1 MTQAGA
7 GRGTA
12 ALGKASVRSDRLAG
26 KVALVTGGGSGIG
39 RGCALMFARHGA
51 HVMSTDL
58 NAQAAEETV
67 ALSRNEGLSVDSVHP
82 IDITQP
88 DEVALLV
95 ERTVKRFN
103 GLDVL
108 VNAGAWGAFEWIES
122 MDFEKHWRKTL
133 AAELDSV
140 FIVCKAAWPHLKA
153 SGKASIINLA
163 SANSFVALEGSPALA
178 HCAGKGGVLAMTRQ
192 LAMEGAPH
200 NIRANS
206 IAPGMT
212 VTSATRP
219 VLEGVPA
226 IKESARRKTM
236 LGRFGQPEDIAWA
249 AVYLASEEASW
260 VTGADFSIDGGA
272 TAW

>member
-1 MTQAGA
+1 MSTRAP
-7 GRGTA
+7 
-12 ALGKASVRSDRLAG
+12 LGKASLQSDRLSG
-26 KVALVTGGGSGIG
+26 KTALVTGAGSGIG

-51 HVMSTDL
+51 QVMATDL
-58 NAQAAEETV
+58 NPDTAAQTV
-67 ALSRNEGLSVDSVHP
+67 ALAVQEGLSIANTSP
-82 IDITQP
+82 IDLTQP
-88 DEVALLV
+88 DEVQRLIDRTL
-95 ERTVKRFN
+95 ERFGR
-103 GLDVL
+103 LDVL
-108 VNAGAWGAFEWIES
+108 VNAGAWGAFEWIEK
-122 MDFEKHWRKTL
+122 MDYERQWRRTL

-140 FIVCKAAWPHLKA
+140 FLVCKAAWPHLKA
-153 SGKASIINLA
+153 SGAASIINLA

-219 VLEGVPA
+219 VLDNVPA
-226 IKESARRKTM
+226 VRDSARRKTM

-260 VTGADFSIDGGA
+260 VTGADFS
-272 TAW
+272 

>member
-1 MTQAGA
+1 MIAKSS
-7 GRGTA
+7 
-12 ALGKASVRSDRLAG
+12 LRSDRLAG
-26 KVALVTGGGSGIG
+26 KVALVTGGGAGIG

-51 HVMSTDL
+51 QVMSTDL
-58 NAQAAEETV
+58 NPQGAQETV
-67 ALSRNEGLSVDSVHP
+67 ALAAQDGLAIESVHP
-82 IDITQP
+82 IDIT
-88 DEVALLV
+88 VAADV
-95 ERTVKRFN
+95 ERLVARTVERF
-103 GLDVL
+103 GRLDVL
-108 VNAGAWGAFEWIES
+108 VNAGAWGAFEWIEA
-122 MDFEKHWRKTL
+122 MDYERHWRKTL

-140 FIVCKAAWPHLKA
+140 FLVTKAAWPHLKA
-153 SGKASIINLA
+153 SGAASIINLA

-212 VTSATRP
+212 VTAATRP
-219 VLEGVPA
+219 VLENVPA
-226 IKESARRKTM
+226 VRESARRKTM

-249 AVYLASEEASW
+249 ALYLASEEAGW

>member
-1 MTQAGA
+1 
-7 GRGTA
+7 
-12 ALGKASVRSDRLAG
+12 
-26 KVALVTGGGSGIG
+26 
-39 RGCALMFARHGA
+39 MF
-51 HVMSTDL
+51 S
-58 NAQAAEETV
+58 
-67 ALSRNEGLSVDSVHP
+67 
-82 IDITQP
+82 
-88 DEVALLV
+88 
-95 ERTVKRFN
+95 
-103 GLDVL
+103 
-108 VNAGAWGAFEWIES
+108 VNAGAWGAFEWIEA
-122 MDFEKHWRKTL
+122 MDYERHWRKTL

-140 FIVCKAAWPHLKA
+140 FLVTQAAWPHLKV
-153 SGKASIINLA
+153 SGAASIINLA

-212 VTSATRP
+212 VTAATRP
-219 VLEGVPA
+219 VLENVPA
-226 IKESARRKTM
+226 VRESARRSTM

-249 AVYLASEEASW
+249 ALYLASEEASW

>member
-1 MTQAGA
+1 MT
-7 GRGTA
+7 
-12 ALGKASVRSDRLAG
+12 RLAG

-39 RGCALMFARHGA
+39 RGCALMFARQGA
-51 HVMSTDL
+51 QVMSTDL
-58 NAQAAEETV
+58 NQAAAVETV
-67 ALSRNEGLSVDSVHP
+67 ALAANEGLLVESVQP
-82 IDITQP
+82 IDITVP
-88 DEVALLV
+88 ADV
-95 ERTVKRFN
+95 ERLIARTIERF
-103 GLDVL
+103 GRLDVL
-108 VNAGAWGAFEWIES
+108 VNAGAWGAFEWIEA
-122 MDFEKHWRKTL
+122 MDYERHWRKTL

-140 FIVCKAAWPHLKA
+140 FLVTRAAWPHLKA
-153 SGKASIINLA
+153 SGAASIINLA

-178 HCAGKGGVLAMTRQ
+178 HCAGKGGVLAITRQ

-219 VLEGVPA
+219 VLENVPA
-226 IKESARRKTM
+226 VRESARRKTM

-249 AVYLASEEASW
+249 AVFLASEEASW
-260 VTGADFSIDGGA
+260 ITGADLSVDGGA